1 VDDAVVAV
9 EGRSD
14 VEVANGLLLLLL
26 LGRCG
31 GSGWLSCWSH
41 VGSMCG
47 TARDGGRQGGIE
59 AGREV
64 EGGLDDLEGLA
75 GVEGNKQRVQEV

>member
-1 VDDAVVAV
+1 LLVLV
-9 EGRSD
+9 
-14 VEVANGLLLLLL
+14 LLLLLL
-26 LGRCG
+26 DRCG

-47 TARDGGRQGGIE
+47 TVRDRGRQGG
-59 AGREV
+59 